1 MSDIV
6 SRFKS
11 NQNKGIIWSLLNEH
25 NVFNG
30 IDIKYVNMIKQDFD
44 GKVNYIS
51 NSISNNDTMVSLN
64 KKVISEM
71 IIELNKYKTIQPIEI
86 NTTSNNSS
94 NANAIASAN
103 SVPITSAEAQLQ
115 KQTLFQKNLETKQNE
130 FDTLI
135 NKQKPVTIDFSDNNG
150 QDKPNSAEMERKLA
164 ETIAWREKQLNIVL
178 DTQNKN
184 EVNNSEASISAASLS
199 SASLSSASISSA
211 ASLSVASLSAAS
223 QWINRDNVSSNTNNI
238 LLKIDKNTP
247 VDINVINLDNKF
259 KKKVS
264 FPDTKE
270 PVLGSKD
277 PEPIANNF
285 LALLKKK
292 DTPPP
297 PDNSS
302 YNVNNSYNLEEDIR
316 VIKTQI
322 KELID
327 NQNVILNFIKELH
340 VKPSHI
346 INSGD
351 NIKQS
356 DTINLG
362 DTIKP
367 VDNITPSIMT
377 IPDIALEIA
386 Q

>member
-44 GKVNYIS
+44 GKVGYIS

-86 NTTSNNSS
+86 NTTA
-94 NANAIASAN
+94 NANAN

-178 DTQNKN
+178 DTQNKI
-184 EVNNSEASISAASLS
+184 EVNNSDASVSSASLSAASLS
-199 SASLSSASISSA
+199 A
-211 ASLSVASLSAAS
+211 ASLSAAS

-238 LLKIDKNTP
+238 LLKIDQNTP

-264 FPDTKE
+264 FPD
-270 PVLGSKD
+270 SKD

-292 DTPPP
+292 DTPPLP
-297 PDNSS
+297 HNNS
-302 YNVNNSYNLEEDIR
+302 YNVNNSHNVINSYNLEEDII

-322 KELID
+322 KELMD
-327 NQNVILNFIKELH
+327 NQNIILNFIKDFC
-340 VKPSHI
+340 VKLG
-346 INSGD
+346 N
-351 NIKQS
+351 NIKP
-356 DTINLG
+356 G
-362 DTIKP
+362 DTIKPGDNITP

-377 IPDIALEIA
+377 TPEIALEIA

>member
-44 GKVNYIS
+44 GKVGYIS

-86 NTTSNNSS
+86 NTT
-94 NANAIASAN
+94 AIASASAN

-184 EVNNSEASISAASLS
+184 EVNNSDASVST
-199 SASLSSASISSA
+199 
-211 ASLSVASLSAAS
+211 AS

-238 LLKIDKNTP
+238 LLKIDQNTP

-270 PVLGSKD
+270 PVLGAKEPVLGTKE

-292 DTPPP
+292 DTPPLP
-297 PDNSS
+297 QNNSHNVNNS
-302 YNVNNSYNLEEDIR
+302 YNVINSYNLEEDII

-322 KELID
+322 KELMD
-327 NQNVILNFIKELH
+327 NQNIILNFIKDFC
-340 VKPSHI
+340 VKLGNDIKP
-346 INSGD
+346 GD
-351 NIKQS
+351 NIP
-356 DTINLG
+356 
-362 DTIKP
+362 P
-367 VDNITPSIMT
+367 VDTITPSIMT
-377 IPDIALEIA
+377 TPEIALEIA

>member
-44 GKVNYIS
+44 GKVGYIS

-86 NTTSNNSS
+86 NATT
-94 NANAIASAN
+94 NANANAL
-103 SVPITSAEAQLQ
+103 PITSAEAQLQ

-184 EVNNSEASISAASLS
+184 EVNNSDASVST
-199 SASLSSASISSA
+199 ASISS
-211 ASLSVASLSAAS
+211 ASLSAAS

-238 LLKIDKNTP
+238 LLKIDQNTP
-247 VDINVINLDNKF
+247 VDINVINLDNKL

-270 PVLGSKD
+270 PVLGAKELVLGAKE

-292 DTPPP
+292 DTPPLP
-297 PDNSS
+297 QNNSH
-302 YNVNNSYNLEEDIR
+302 NVNNSHNLEEDII

-322 KELID
+322 KELMD
-327 NQNVILNFIKELH
+327 NQNIILNFIKDFC
-340 VKPSHI
+340 VKLGNDIKP
-346 INSGD
+346 GD
-351 NIKQS
+351 NI
-356 DTINLG
+356 T
-362 DTIKP
+362 P
-367 VDNITPSIMT
+367 VDNITTSIIT
-377 IPDIALEIA
+377 TPDIALEIA